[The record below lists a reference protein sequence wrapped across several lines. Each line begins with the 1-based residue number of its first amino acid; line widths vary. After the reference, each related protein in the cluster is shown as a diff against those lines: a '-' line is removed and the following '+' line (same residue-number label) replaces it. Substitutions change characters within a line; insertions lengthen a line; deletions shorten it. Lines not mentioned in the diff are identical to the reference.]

1 MVQALVMIN
10 AERGTV
16 PRTAERLLEI
26 QGVTEV
32 FSVTGEF
39 DLVAVIRL
47 KDNEDLARVVTEDM
61 AKIET
66 LTRTETMLAFKVYSR
81 ADLEQSWEIGVD

>member
-1 MVQALVMIN
+1 MIN